1 MANPSTVNATAVGK
15 EVIRR
20 SYIDGQA
27 ETDGTIITG
36 VANHIMTVISIIICE
51 RAGLS
56 DAYFDLYVDYDLGGT
71 DLKLMASQNVP
82 SGGTYI
88 VNDRFAITATDKLHI
103 IGTSAGG
110 TAAFDVWCTYID
122 QQFAAP

>member
-1 MANPSTVNATAVGK
+1 MANPSIVNATAVGK

-27 ETDGTIITG
+27 ETEGTILTG
-36 VANHIMTVISIIICE
+36 VANHVMTIVSIIIAE

-56 DAYFDLYVDYDLGGT
+56 DSYFEIYVDYDAGGS
-71 DLKLMASQNVP
+71 DLWLKSATLVP
-82 SGGTYI
+82 AWQTFIWS
-88 VNDRFAITATDKLHI
+88 DRFAITGTDKLHI
-103 IGTSAGG
+103 NGSSAGG
-110 TAAFDVWCTYID
+110 TAAYDVWCTYID

>member
-1 MANPSTVNATAVGK
+1 MPNPSIVNATAVGK

-20 SYIDGQA
+20 SYLDGAA
-27 ETDGTIITG
+27 ETETTILTG
-36 VANHIMTVISIIICE
+36 VANHIMTIVSIIITE

-56 DAYFDLYVDYDLGGT
+56 DAYFEMYVDYDLGGT
-71 DLKLMASQNVP
+71 DLQLKDSTAVP
-82 SGGTYI
+82 SGGTFI
-88 VNDRFAITATDKLHI
+88 WSDRFAITATDKLHFK
-103 IGTSAGG
+103 GASAGG